1 MRKAKRVLYVV
12 ECVYPDPTIGVVPQS
27 RHAYRYAVAAEDA
40 RQGVQRTVRSVADTR
55 VTRYVPAEEE
65 RARIAGIIREEI
77 EAYRAL
83 LAEDSASMTRTTIDR
98 IRIDALEG
106 LLEKVEAS
114 EP

>member
-40 RQGVQRTVRSVADTR
+40 RQGVLRTVRSCADTR

-65 RARIAGIIREEI
+65 RARIVAIIREEMA
-77 EAYRAL
+77 EHRAL
-83 LAEDSASMTRTTIDR
+83 MPSHGADDYRMGAIV
-98 IRIDALEG
+98 ALEE
-106 LLEKVEAS
+106 LLERMEKVEAS